1 MGQIDQSVLD
11 LDANPF
17 KKDFPL
23 FGRHPEIA
31 FLDSAATSQRV
42 KSALDTQREFYETM
56 NSNPLRG
63 LYSLS
68 VEATAAIEEVRK
80 KAAHF
85 IGADD
90 PDEIVFTRN
99 ASESLNLMAHSY
111 GDAFLQPGD
120 EVCISIMEHHSN
132 LIPWQQTCASHGA
145 DLVYL
150 RCSKDGDY
158 EISDEEIERKIGP
171 KTKIVSVM
179 QVSNVLG
186 VENPVKKIAER
197 AHEVG
202 AICIVD
208 GAQSAPH
215 MPVDV
220 KDLGCDAFALSAHKM
235 FGPMGIGMLW
245 AKRELLERMPPMLT
259 GGEMI
264 DWVSEDQAAWAPIPQ
279 KFEAGT
285 QDAAGIAAF
294 GAAIDYIEGVGHDVL
309 AARERALVAELARRL
324 GELPFIRLIGPR
336 DPDKHVGV
344 VSFNLCAV
352 HPHDVA
358 SILDSY
364 DVCIR
369 AGHHCAQ
376 PLLTYL
382 GIQSCCRAS
391 VALYNDRGDID
402 RLVEA
407 LTKVQEMFNGVQ

>member
-1 MGQIDQSVLD
+1 MAQVDQSILD

-42 KSALDTQREFYETM
+42 KGALDTQREFYETM

-68 VEATAAIEEVRK
+68 VQATEAINEVRK

-85 IGADD
+85 IGASD

-111 GDAFLQPGD
+111 GDAFLKPGD

-132 LIPWQQTCASHGA
+132 LIPWQQTCAAHGA
-145 DLVYL
+145 NLVYL
-150 RCSKDGDY
+150 RCNKDGDY
-158 EISDEEIERKIGP
+158 DIPDEEIERKISQ

-220 KDLGCDAFALSAHKM
+220 KELGCDAFALSAHKM

-245 AKRELLERMPPMLT
+245 AKRELLESMPPMLT

-264 DWVSEDQAAWAPIPQ
+264 DWVSEDQASWAPIPQ

-324 GELPFIRLIGPR
+324 GELPFIRMIGPR
-336 DPDKHVGV
+336 NPDKHVGV

-391 VALYNDRGDID
+391 VALYNDRSDID

-407 LTKVQEMFNGVQ
+407 LTKVQEMFNGIQ

>member
-1 MGQIDQSVLD
+1 MGQVDQSVLD

-17 KKDFPL
+17 KGDFPL
-23 FGRHPEIA
+23 FGRHPEIT

-42 KSALDTQREFYETM
+42 KGALDTQREFYETM

-80 KAAHF
+80 KAARF

-90 PDEIVFTRN
+90 PNEIVFTRN
-99 ASESLNLMAHSY
+99 ASESLNLMARSY
-111 GDAFLQPGD
+111 GDANLQPGD

-132 LIPWQQTCASHGA
+132 LIPWQQACAQHGA
-145 DLVYL
+145 ALVYL

-186 VENPVKKIAER
+186 VENPIKKIAER

-220 KDLGCDAFALSAHKM
+220 GELGCDAFALSAHKM

-245 AKRELLERMPPMLT
+245 ARREILEGMPPMLT

-309 AARERALVAELARRL
+309 AARERALVAELTRRL

>member
-132 LIPWQQTCASHGA
+132 LIPWQQTCAAHGA

>member
-1 MGQIDQSVLD
+1 MTQIDPQVLD

-23 FGRHPEIA
+23 FGREPEIT
-31 FLDSAATSQRV
+31 FLDSGATSQRV
-42 KSALDTQREFYETM
+42 QVALDAQREFYETL

-63 LYSLS
+63 LYRLS
-68 VEATAAIEEVRK
+68 VEATEAIDEVRG
-80 KAAHF
+80 KAARF
-85 IGADD
+85 IGASD

-99 ASESLNLMAHSY
+99 ASESLNLMARSY
-111 GDAFLQPGD
+111 GDAFLEPGD

-132 LIPWQQTCASHGA
+132 LIPWQQVCAAHGA
-145 DLVYL
+145 NLVYL
-150 RCSKDGDY
+150 RCDKDGDY
-158 EISDEEIERKIGP
+158 AISDEEIARKIGP
-171 KTKIVSVM
+171 KTKIVSVVH
-179 QVSNVLG
+179 VSNVLG
-186 VENPVKKIAER
+186 VENPVRKIADR

-220 KDLGCDAFALSAHKM
+220 AALGCDAFALSAHKM

-245 AKRELLERMPPMLT
+245 AKREILEKMPPMLT

-264 DWVSEDQAAWAPIPQ
+264 DWVTEDQAGWAPIPQ

-285 QDAAGIAAF
+285 QDAAGIVGF
-294 GAAIDYIEGVGHDVL
+294 GAAIDYIQCVGHEAL
-309 AARERALVAELARRL
+309 AARERALVAELTRRL
-324 GELPFIRLIGPR
+324 GELPFIRLIGPA

-344 VSFNLCAV
+344 VSFNVCAV

-358 SILDSY
+358 SILDGY

>member
-1 MGQIDQSVLD
+1 MAGVESTVLD
-11 LDANPF
+11 LDTNPF
-17 KKDFPL
+17 KQDFPL
-23 FGRHPEIA
+23 FARHPEIA

-42 KSALDTQREFYETM
+42 QPALDAQREFYETM

-68 VEATAAIEEVRK
+68 VEATAEIDKVRK
-80 KAAHF
+80 KVAHF
-85 IGADD
+85 IGAEDLH
-90 PDEIVFTRN
+90 EIVFTRN
-99 ASESLNLMAHSY
+99 ASESLNVMARAY
-111 GDAFLQPGD
+111 GEAFLKPGD
-120 EVCISIMEHHSN
+120 EVVITIMEHHSN
-132 LIPWQQTCASHGA
+132 LIPWQQVCKQRGA
-145 DLVYL
+145 KLVFI
-150 RCSKDGDY
+150 RCNEKGV
-158 EISDEEIERKIGP
+158 ITDEEIASKIGP
-171 KTKIVSVM
+171 RTKIVSLTH
-179 QVSNVLG
+179 VSNILG
-186 VENPVKKIAER
+186 VENPVRAFADR

-220 KDLGCDAFALSAHKM
+220 KALGCDAFVLSAHKM
-235 FGPMGIGMLW
+235 FGPMGIGVLW
-245 AKRELLERMPPMLT
+245 AKRDLLEQMPPMLT

-264 DWVSEDQAAWAPIPQ
+264 DWVTENEAGWAPIPQ

-294 GAAIDYIEGVGHDVL
+294 GATIDYIEGIGHEVL
-309 AARERALVAELARRL
+309 AARERALVAELTKRL
-324 GELPFIRLIGPR
+324 GALPFIRLIGPD

-344 VSFNLCAV
+344 VSFNVCAV

-358 SILDSY
+358 SVLDTF

-376 PLLTYL
+376 PLLTWL

-391 VALYNDRGDID
+391 VALYNDRSDID

-407 LTKVQEMFNGVQ
+407 LTKVQEMFNGV

>member
-1 MGQIDQSVLD
+1 MTEIDTVALD

-23 FGRHPEIA
+23 FARHPEIV

-42 KSALDTQREFYETM
+42 QPALDAQREFYETL

-68 VEATAAIEEVRK
+68 VEATAEIDKVRK
-80 KAAHF
+80 KAARF

-90 PDEIVFTRN
+90 LHEIVFTRN
-99 ASESLNLMAHSY
+99 ASESLNLMARSW
-111 GDAFLQPGD
+111 GDAFLKRGD
-120 EVCISIMEHHSN
+120 EVAITIMEHHSN
-132 LIPWQQTCASHGA
+132 LIPWQQVCKRHGA
-145 DLVYL
+145 KLVYI
-150 RCSKDGDY
+150 RCDEQGF
-158 EISDEEIERKIGP
+158 ISDEEIESKIGP
-171 KTKIVSVM
+171 KTKIVSVT

-186 VENPVKKIAER
+186 VENPVRKFADR
-197 AHEVG
+197 AHEEG

-220 KDLGCDAFALSAHKM
+220 KELGCDAFVLSAHKM

-245 AKRELLERMPPMLT
+245 AKRELLEQMPPMLT

-264 DWVSEDQAAWAPIPQ
+264 DWVTEDEAGWAPIPQ

-294 GAAIDYIEGVGHDVL
+294 GAAIDYIEGIGHETL
-309 AARERALVAELARRL
+309 AARERALVAELTQRL
-324 GELPFIRLIGPR
+324 GELPFIRLIGPE

-344 VSFNLCAV
+344 VSFNVCAV

-358 SILDSY
+358 SILDTY

-376 PLLTYL
+376 PLLSWL
-382 GIQSCCRAS
+382 GIRSCCRAS
-391 VALYNDRGDID
+391 VALYNDRNDID
-402 RLVEA
+402 RLIEA
-407 LTKVQEMFNGVQ
+407 LKKVQEMFNGF